1 MWRKPINS
9 GEKIPMRHCFT
20 AILLLTGT
28 ILAASPE
35 LAVDRYGQYTGEEWP
50 GKVTSDDQLRAD
62 AAKEWPLIRDAKFDP
77 AKFDRFGGR
86 LDAGQFEATGRFRLQ
101 KIDGRH
107 WLITP
112 EGHRYFLIGCDAVG
126 YREGGYSSPLKN
138 PDGSPRSGFAELP
151 DVEQVPDG
159 LPGGKK
165 VNLLAAN
172 LAKKYGPSYYEKS
185 KEVNRKRLI
194 HWGFNSTA
202 KWGWGETFDLPYVE
216 DWTFRTVKLLPR
228 RRIDIYD
235 PGFAAAAE
243 KEVAAQVARRKNDP
257 MLIAYS
263 SENENGWEYRDV
275 RELTAAAPTVASKQ
289 ALVDFLIRRHG
300 EAKAAALFRLSGGRK
315 AMLENR
321 EIVNLTQKDIS
332 DFITESSRY
341 YHRIVRELFRR
352 HDPDHLWFGASHCA
366 GQSDEWIYAAAEF
379 TDAVMLNEY
388 DIHAQWTARLMP
400 QLRKLDKP
408 FFITEFSFV
417 CDQRG
422 LRPYNSVST
431 VRDQRARGL
440 GYRHYTEL
448 LAADPLCI
456 GFGYFIFFDQ
466 PVMMRSL
473 PMGESF
479 NFGLVDGTDRPYEE
493 MIAEVKQ
500 ANARLDA
507 VHAGELKPFRLKN
520 PAELLFS
527 RTRQKLLADFLPST
541 CSPYI
546 VQDTSNAAEYFS
558 GCMQRLKIDERRL
571 PKGSVDSKGYPVG
584 TAYAGDNSRFGSVKA
599 DCYFWKNHRGKDL
612 NRYYALEGS
621 PDGRNFSP
629 LPLRF
634 ELVRRAEFDHYVMR
648 NAEPIPAEI
657 RYLRLVL
664 KAPVPNQSWSNQIAG
679 IKIER

>member
-1 MWRKPINS
+1 MKKHLIIIGLS
-9 GEKIPMRHCFT
+9 AGSVLFT
-20 AILLLTGT
+20 S
-28 ILAASPE
+28 AAEP
-35 LAVDRYGQYTGEEWP
+35 AVDRYGQYTGEEWP
-50 GKVTSDDQLRAD
+50 GKVTSDDQLRTD
-62 AAKEWPLIRDAKFDP
+62 AATEGPLIRDAKFDP

-101 KIDGRH
+101 KINGRH

-138 PDGSPRSGFAELP
+138 PDGSRRSGFAELP
-151 DVEQVPDG
+151 DVKQVPDG

-165 VNLLAAN
+165 VNFLAAN

-228 RRIDIYD
+228 RRIDVYD
-235 PGFAAAAE
+235 PAFTAAAE

-257 MLIAYS
+257 MLIAYA
-263 SENENGWEYRDV
+263 SENENGWSYQDV
-275 RELTAAAPTVASKQ
+275 KELTAAAPTVASKQ

-300 EAKAAALFRLSGGRK
+300 EAKAAAQFQLSGGRK
-315 AMLENR
+315 EMLANR
-321 EIVNLTQKDIS
+321 NIVNLNAKDLA
-332 DFITESSRY
+332 DFITQSSRY
-341 YHRIVRELFRR
+341 YHRIVRDLFRK
-352 HDPDHLWFGASHCA
+352 HDPDHLWFGASHCR
-366 GQSDEWIYAAAEF
+366 GQADEWIYAAAEF

-388 DIHAQWTARLMP
+388 DIYALWTSRLMP
-400 QLRKLDKP
+400 ELRKLDKP

-422 LRPYNSVST
+422 LRPYNSVNT
-431 VRDQRARGL
+431 VRDQQARGL
-440 GYRHYTEL
+440 GYRHYTEQ

-479 NFGLVDGTDRPYEE
+479 NFGLVDVTDRPYEE
-493 MIAEVKQ
+493 MIAEVKRS
-500 ANARLDA
+500 NSRLEA
-507 VHAGELKPFRLKN
+507 VHAGKIKPFRLEN
-520 PAELLFS
+520 PDKILFS
-527 RTRQKLLADFLPST
+527 RTQQKLLADFLPST
-541 CSPYI
+541 CSSYI
-546 VQDTSNAAEYFS
+546 VPDNSNAAEYFN
-558 GCMQRLKIDERRL
+558 GCAQRLKIDECRL
-571 PKGSVDSKGYPVG
+571 PRNADPRQEYSVG

-599 DCYFWKNHRGKDL
+599 DCYVWKNHRGKDL

-621 PDGRNFSP
+621 ADGRNFSP

-664 KAPVPNQSWSNQIAG
+664 KAPVPNQSWSSQIAG
-679 IKIER
+679 IEIER

>member
-1 MWRKPINS
+1 MWWKPINS
-9 GEKIPMRHCFT
+9 GEKIPMRHYFT
-20 AILLLTGT
+20 AVLLLAGT
-28 ILAASPE
+28 ILTASSE
-35 LAVDRYGQYTGEEWP
+35 LSVDRYGQYTGEEWP
-50 GKVTSDDQLRAD
+50 GKVTTDDQLRAD
-62 AAKEWPLIRDAKFDP
+62 AAKEWPQIRDAKFDP

-86 LDAGQFEATGRFRLQ
+86 LDAGKFEATGRFRLQ

-126 YREGGYSSPLKN
+126 YREGGYSTPLKN
-138 PDGSPRSGFAELP
+138 PDGSRRSGFAELP
-151 DVEQVPDG
+151 DIKLVPDG

-165 VNLLAAN
+165 VNFLAAN

-194 HWGFNSTA
+194 SWGFNSTA

-228 RRIDIYD
+228 RRIDVYD
-235 PGFAAAAE
+235 PGFTAAAE
-243 KEVAAQVARRKNDP
+243 KEVAALVARRKDDP
-257 MLIAYS
+257 MLIAYA

-300 EAKAAALFRLSGGRK
+300 EAKAAAQFRLSGGRK

-321 EIVNLTQKDIS
+321 KIVNLNQKDIS

-341 YHRIVRELFRR
+341 YHRIVRGLFRKY
-352 HDPDHLWFGASHCA
+352 DPDHLWFGASHCR
-366 GQSDEWIYAAAEF
+366 GQADEWIYAAAEF

-388 DIHAQWTARLMP
+388 DIYALWTARLMP
-400 QLRKLDKP
+400 ELRKQDKP

-422 LRPYNSVST
+422 LRPYNSVNT
-431 VRDQRARGL
+431 VRDQQARGL
-440 GYRHYTEL
+440 GYRHYTEQ

-473 PMGESF
+473 PIGESF

-493 MIAEVKQ
+493 MIEEVKRS
-500 ANARLDA
+500 NSRLEA
-507 VHAGELKPFRLKN
+507 VHAGEIKPFRLKN
-520 PAELLFS
+520 PDKILFS
-527 RTRQKLLADFLPST
+527 RTQQKLLAGFLPSS

-546 VQDTSNAAEYFS
+546 VQDTSHATEYFS
-558 GCMQRLKIDERRL
+558 GCKLRLKIDERRQEAQ
-571 PKGSVDSKGYPVG
+571 PQEQCPVG

-599 DCYFWKNHRGKDL
+599 DCYVWKNHRGKDL

-621 PDGRNFSP
+621 QDGRHFSP

-634 ELVRRAEFDHYVMR
+634 ELVRQAEFDHYVMR
-648 NAEPIPAEI
+648 NAEPIPAGI

-664 KAPVPNQSWSNQIAG
+664 KAPVPNQSWSSQIAG
-679 IKIER
+679 IEIER